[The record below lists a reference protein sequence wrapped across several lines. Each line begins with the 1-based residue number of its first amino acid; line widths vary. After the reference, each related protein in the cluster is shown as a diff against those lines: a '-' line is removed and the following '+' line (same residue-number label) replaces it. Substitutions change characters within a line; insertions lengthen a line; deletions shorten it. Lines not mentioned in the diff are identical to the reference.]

1 MAQIKLHPDFRDFLK
16 LLNSHGVKYL
26 IVGGY
31 AVGYYGYPR
40 ATGNMDVWI
49 AVDAENAAK
58 TASALREFGM
68 PKDEVTETLFLQEDA
83 IIRIGIPPVRIEI
96 ITNASGVDF
105 SDCYEHRVLVKINE
119 ITVNFISL
127 DDLKRNKKACGRHKD
142 LDDLEHLP

>member
-40 ATGNMDVWI
+40 ATGDMDVWI

-58 TASALREFGM
+58 TASALCAFGM

>member
-31 AVGYYGYPR
+31 AVGYYGYR
-40 ATGNMDVWI
+40 NMNVWI

-68 PKDEVTETLFLQEDA
+68 PKDEVTETLFLQKDA
-83 IIRIGIPPVRIEI
+83 IIRMGIPPVRIGV

-105 SDCYEHRVLVKINE
+105 NDCYEHRVLVKINE

-127 DDLKRNKKACGRHKD
+127 DNLKRNKKACGRHKD